1 MNIIKRVLF
10 IIMLLAVAGVDF
22 LIYWNVRLYYRAGD
36 IRESQRKIEVLNRA
50 NQFYPL
56 NDFVFYELGKAYY
69 VLGSQNLADRT
80 KSESYLQESIEN
92 YKHSVR
98 LNPASY
104 LTHYRFAQTLNLMS
118 YISPSTDLNA
128 YEGYKKVALLLGH
141 NHPFYYEVGKILLT
155 RWNELSEEER
165 NFTIEVLGKIGE
177 EKNNEKIQSL
187 MQIWDINVKDYSVME
202 KILPEDARIYRMYAK
217 FLGEKSLSLEEG
229 HKFLAKAEHLEFE
242 TAKAK
247 FISGEKKLL
256 YYRVNEAFEEFNSCL
271 NILKRMRFYQNLTP
285 QNLIDLSE
293 FNELQKRVFLNLA
306 KCRLEEGAEFKE
318 VEDYLYR
325 YLFFEDKVSAV
336 NELETYL
343 TRRNLIND
351 KLDPDFD
358 DLDHLYFQMFLYF
371 KQSRYRDIAR
381 VGRLLQQ
388 SLVVVPEERKRPYI
402 KILHLIGDSLQKL
415 DFVYDASEFY
425 QKAQEIETD
434 NLDTLLKL
442 LQNYER
448 LGERD
453 KIENIQREIEKT
465 LSRQDISTK
474 NRTIN
479 KGQSF
484 SRKMVLDGREIQ
496 LDLYFKNIQEEIKPF
511 VAVFFND
518 QVVYEDYLQKESIS
532 IPLVSKVG
540 ENIIQIVA
548 VNRSAE
554 LNGIEWKASG
564 PKY

>member
-1 MNIIKRVLF
+1 MKRVLF

-36 IRESQRKIEVLNRA
+36 IRESKKKIEVLDRA
-50 NQFYPL
+50 NQFYPF
-56 NDFVFYELGKAYY
+56 NDLVFYELGKAYY
-69 VLGSQNLADRT
+69 VLGSQNIADRT
-80 KSESYLQESIEN
+80 TSESYLQESIEN
-92 YKHSVR
+92 YKYSVR
-98 LNPASY
+98 LNSASY
-104 LTHYRFAQTLNLMS
+104 LTHYRFAEALNLMS
-118 YISPSTDLNA
+118 YILPSLDLSA
-128 YEGYKKVALLLGH
+128 YKEYKKVAILLGH
-141 NHPFYYEVGKILLT
+141 NHPFYYEVGKVLLT

-165 NFTIEVLGKIGE
+165 DFTIEVLGKIGE

-217 FLGEKSLSLEEG
+217 FLGEKSLSMDER
-229 HKFLAKAEHLEFE
+229 HKFLAKAEHLDFE
-242 TAKAK
+242 TAEAK
-247 FISGEKKLL
+247 FISGKKKLL
-256 YYRVNEAFEEFNSCL
+256 YYRLKEAFEEFNSCL
-271 NILKRMRFYQNLTP
+271 NILKRVKFYQNLTL
-285 QNLIDLSE
+285 QTLIDLSE
-293 FNELQKRVFLNLA
+293 FNELQKHVFLNLA
-306 KCRLEEGAEFKE
+306 ECRLREGAELKE
-318 VEDYLYR
+318 VEDYLYK

-336 NELETYL
+336 NELESFL
-343 TRRNLIND
+343 TRRNLIDD
-351 KLDPDFD
+351 KLNPDFD
-358 DLDHLYFQMFLYF
+358 NLDPLYFQMFLYF

-388 SLVVVPEERKRPYI
+388 SLVVVPEEKKKQYI
-402 KILHLIGDSLQKL
+402 KILHVIGDSLQKL

-425 QKAQEIETD
+425 KKAQEIKTD

-453 KIENIQREIEKT
+453 KIENIKREIEKT

-484 SRKMVLDGREIQ
+484 SRKIILDGREIQ
-496 LDLYFKNIQEEIKPF
+496 LDLYFKNIQERIKPL

-518 QVVYEDYLQKESIS
+518 QVVYEEYLQKESIS
-532 IPLVSKVG
+532 IPLVSKAG
-540 ENIIQIVA
+540 ENTVHIIAI
-548 VNRSAE
+548 NRSAE
-554 LNGIEWKASG
+554 LTGIEWKATG

>member
-1 MNIIKRVLF
+1 
-10 IIMLLAVAGVDF
+10 
-22 LIYWNVRLYYRAGD
+22 
-36 IRESQRKIEVLNRA
+36 
-50 NQFYPL
+50 
-56 NDFVFYELGKAYY
+56 
-69 VLGSQNLADRT
+69 
-80 KSESYLQESIEN
+80 
-92 YKHSVR
+92 
-98 LNPASY
+98 
-104 LTHYRFAQTLNLMS
+104 
-118 YISPSTDLNA
+118 
-128 YEGYKKVALLLGH
+128 
-141 NHPFYYEVGKILLT
+141 
-155 RWNELSEEER
+155 
-165 NFTIEVLGKIGE
+165 
-177 EKNNEKIQSL
+177 
-187 MQIWDINVKDYSVME
+187 
-202 KILPEDARIYRMYAK
+202 MYAK
-217 FLGEKSLSLEEG
+217 FLGEKSLSLEER
-229 HKFLAKAEHLEFE
+229 HKFLAKAEHLEFD

-256 YYRVNEAFEEFNSCL
+256 YYRVKEAFEEFNSCL

-518 QVVYEDYLQKESIS
+518 QVVYEDHLQKESIS
-532 IPLVSKVG
+532 ISLVSKVG